1 MHESSQ
7 IAIVTGQTLRRTI
20 FTPTGETRITSHT
33 AVATKK
39 GKLPH
44 AEGGPERHTVHD
56 DGSADLERARRIWE
70 DEGGGAALSKA
81 TRGHMPS
88 AVPQAPFYTPLE
100 TAGEDYLRD
109 LGFPGEY
116 PYTRGIYPSM
126 YRGRLWTMR
135 QYAGFGTPEE
145 THERFRYLLEQ
156 GQGGLLVAFDLP
168 TQLGLDSDHI
178 SAQGE
183 VGVVG
188 VAVDSLHDMET
199 IFRGLPLEQ
208 ASPSLTMNAAATVA
222 LAMYVA
228 VAETEGL
235 EASRITGTTQNDILK
250 EFLARGNYIFSPRP
264 SLRLTVDLI
273 QYCTEH
279 LPRWN
284 FMNVCGYHLREAGA
298 TLIQEVAFAV
308 ADAITYIE
316 ACLARGLDIDDF
328 APRIAFNFTATCN
341 IFEEAAKFRATRRL
355 WARLMRE
362 RFGARKSASW
372 LWRAGAGSAGSTLAA
387 QQPENNIVRVALQA
401 LGAVLGGV
409 QSFHAAAYDEALALP
424 SERSAL
430 LALRTQQVLAY
441 ESGAAE
447 VIDPLAGSYYVES
460 LTNRFEE
467 EIQSAIARIEARG
480 GMLSGVEQGW
490 ARAEIAQSAYA
501 YQSQVE
507 SGERPFVGVN
517 RFAEETPPVTMGLHR
532 PRPEVVEGQ
541 LSRLQRLRRER
552 DNHQVERTLQTLRDE
567 ARGSANLMFPI
578 LESVRAYATIGE
590 ICAVLREVFGEHRPG
605 MEY

>member
-1 MHESSQ
+1 M
-7 IAIVTGQTLRRTI
+7 
-20 FTPTGETRITSHT
+20 
-33 AVATKK
+33 
-39 GKLPH
+39 
-44 AEGGPERHTVHD
+44 
-56 DGSADLERARRIWE
+56 
-70 DEGGGAALSKA
+70 
-81 TRGHMPS
+81 
-88 AVPQAPFYTPLE
+88 
-100 TAGEDYLRD
+100 
-109 LGFPGEY
+109 
-116 PYTRGIYPSM
+116 
-126 YRGRLWTMR
+126 
-135 QYAGFGTPEE
+135 
-145 THERFRYLLEQ
+145 LEQ

-250 EFLARGNYIFSPRP
+250 EFLARGNYIFPPRP

-355 WARLMRE
+355 WARVDARALRGSQISILAVASRSRICWQHFGRSTAGE
-362 RFGARKSASW
+362 QYRSGCVAGARRRTRW
-372 LWRAGAGSAGSTLAA
+372 
-387 QQPENNIVRVALQA
+387 
-401 LGAVLGGV
+401 GAVV
-409 QSFHAAAYDEALALP
+409 
-424 SERSAL
+424 
-430 LALRTQQVLAY
+430 
-441 ESGAAE
+441 
-447 VIDPLAGSYYVES
+447 
-460 LTNRFEE
+460 
-467 EIQSAIARIEARG
+467 
-480 GMLSGVEQGW
+480 
-490 ARAEIAQSAYA
+490 
-501 YQSQVE
+501 
-507 SGERPFVGVN
+507 
-517 RFAEETPPVTMGLHR
+517 
-532 PRPEVVEGQ
+532 PR
-541 LSRLQRLRRER
+541 RR
-552 DNHQVERTLQTLRDE
+552 V
-567 ARGSANLMFPI
+567 
-578 LESVRAYATIGE
+578 
-590 ICAVLREVFGEHRPG
+590 
-605 MEY
+605 